1 MAGARAENHRFDFDG
16 GTVALDFVNTVSGL
30 RGVDPRERIQG
41 YEDLVYW
48 ALQAGLIDP
57 EQGQR
62 LYAEAQKHPR
72 KAAEAHG
79 RAIAAREHLHEVVM
93 AAAAKKP
100 APARALEGVNRWIA
114 EALSHRRVR
123 STAAGRFESVFEDD
137 GDLLAFL
144 RPVAADALRVLETE
158 LAEDRVRV
166 CEELAAGNCGWVF
179 LDQTKNQT
187 RRFCSAKECGNRAKQ
202 RRHRLRQKGA

>member
-16 GTVALDFVNTVSGL
+16 GTLALDFVNTVSGL
-30 RGVDPRERIQG
+30 RGVDARERIEG
-41 YEDLVYW
+41 YDDLVYW
-48 ALQAGLIDP
+48 GLQAGLIDA
-57 EQGQR
+57 EQEHR

-72 KAAEAHG
+72 KAAEARE

-93 AAAAKKP
+93 AAAGMKP
-100 APARALEGVNRWIA
+100 TPAHALEGLNRWIA
-114 EALSHRRVR
+114 EALAHRRVR
-123 STAAGRFESVFEDD
+123 SPAAGRFESVFEDD

-158 LAEDRVRV
+158 LREDRVRV
-166 CEELAAGNCGWVF
+166 CEEREAGNCGWVF
-179 LDQTKNQT
+179 VDETRNQT